1 MEFTGC
7 VNIALL
13 NISSI
18 DPENYNILKC
28 ACEHTIAWKLQYK
41 IVTFDKIFMLL
52 MT

>member
-18 DPENYNILKC
+18 IDPESYNILKC
-28 ACEHTIAWKLQYK
+28 ACEHTIAW
-41 IVTFDKIFMLL
+41 
-52 MT
+52 